1 MSVRNDHELPRSQ
14 ADVSDY
20 GHTWTDQSP
29 VEVQEAIRRAECLYV
44 PFFSVIAI
52 AKSDFADVRRSGI
65 VIFPDCHLQRP
76 FASAL
81 HITSVT
87 PSVLKGNSVGNPLQ
101 MLCRSMN

>member
-29 VEVQEAIRRAECLYV
+29 VEVQEAIRRAECMYV

-52 AKSDFADVRRSGI
+52 ATIGFCRRAPLRHRDFPRLSFAAAVRQRS
-65 VIFPDCHLQRP
+65 
-76 FASAL
+76 ATA
-81 HITSVT
+81 TSVT
-87 PSVLKGNSVGNPLQ
+87 PSVLKGNAVGTPWKCFAAQ
-101 MLCRSMN
+101 